1 MSINR
6 LILLL
11 LLIPFF
17 TRAQTTISGKITP
30 VASQTGLGKVSVFLS
45 NSSYGTETADDGT
58 FRLTDVKPGQY
69 QLVASFLG
77 YQEYTQSVLVGKDP
91 ITLNIQLQP
100 KVTELRGVVISSK
113 ADWKKNYEMFK
124 KDFIGTSKNAS
135 KCEVVN
141 PHTLNL
147 IYHGKK
153 RELEAWSDDFLVVEN
168 RALGYRV
175 KFLVDSFSSS
185 GLSGVTS
192 WEGKAVFQELPGSA
206 AQKEEWRKKREEV
219 YYGSSRHFL
228 RSLYTGTLT
237 QEGFLMYRL
246 HRELNPHRPD
256 EGIILQKIKLF
267 KERNLRDSANYWIGK
282 ENLSKYYHERLDRTP
297 LQPYQIFA
305 QTSKQGIFVLSFNDC
320 LYVVYT
326 KRREET
332 DFKDL
337 YRPLDMEN
345 FETSILSLNA
355 PYALFDMN
363 GVMFENVPLVEGT
376 WSKSKLAELLPFD
389 YSPGDEKTPN

>member
-6 LILLL
+6 LILFLL
-11 LLIPFF
+11 FVPFF
-17 TRAQTTISGKITP
+17 TKAQITISGKVTTT
-30 VASQTGLGKVSVFLS
+30 ASQTGIGKVSVFLS

-58 FRLTDVKPGQY
+58 FRMTDVKPGQY

-77 YQEYTQSVLVGKDP
+77 YQEYSQSILVGKDP
-91 ITLNIQLQP
+91 INLSIQLQP
-100 KVTELRGVVISSK
+100 KVTELRGVVISTK

-124 KDFIGTSKNAS
+124 KDFIGTSQNAS
-135 KCEVVN
+135 KCEVIN

-185 GLSGVTS
+185 GLTGVTS
-192 WEGKAVFQELPGSA
+192 WEGKAVFQELSGSV
-206 AQKEEWRKKREEV
+206 AQKAEWKKKREEA
-219 YYGSSRHFL
+219 YYGSSRQFL
-228 RSLYTGTLT
+228 KSLYNGTLT
-237 QEGFLMYRL
+237 QDGFLMYRL
-246 HRELNPHRPD
+246 HRELNPERPD
-256 EGIILQKIKLF
+256 EAVILQKIKYF
-267 KERNLRDSANYWIGK
+267 RERNMRDSANYWITK
-282 ENLSKYYHERLDRTP
+282 ENMSKYYHERLDKTP

-305 QTSKQGIFVLSFNDC
+305 QTNKQGLFVLSFTDC

-332 DFKDL
+332 DFKDV

-345 FETSILSLNA
+345 FETSLLTLNA
-355 PYALFDMN
+355 PYAVFDMN

-389 YSPGDEKTPN
+389 YSPGDEKAPN